1 VPTLTFAVALTIPDN
16 EAFTAYEALV
26 RMGLPLEA
34 IERAD
39 IWRFD
44 VDAAHAEALRR
55 DLPTIE
61 TIFNPN
67 KHRLEER
74 VDDAPAPGEV
84 WVAPRD
90 EPRSTTV
97 AGRTLPGVSAIRRAT
112 AWRVRAAG
120 ADSDAVLDRA
130 VTEFLCN
137 PAFQKVLR

>member
-1 VPTLTFAVALTIPDN
+1 MLTLAFAVSLTIPDN

-26 RMGLPLEA
+26 RMGLPIEA

-39 IWRFD
+39 VWRF
-44 VDAAHAEALRR
+44 VLDAAHADALRR
-55 DLPTIE
+55 EIVTIE

-74 VDDAPAPGEV
+74 ANDVPAAGEV

-90 EPRSTTV
+90 ETQTTTV

-112 AWRVRAAG
+112 AWRVRAA
-120 ADSDAVLDRA
+120 DAESAALLERA

>member
-1 VPTLTFAVALTIPDN
+1 MPALAFAVVLTIPDN
-16 EAFTAYEALV
+16 EAFTAYEALA
-26 RMGLPLEA
+26 RMGLPIEA

-39 IWRFD
+39 IWRFE
-44 VDAAHAEALRR
+44 VDAAHEGALRR
-55 DLPTIE
+55 ELATIE

-74 VDDAPAPGEV
+74 PGDLPASGEV

-90 EPRSTTV
+90 EAQATTV

-112 AWRVRAAG
+112 AWRVRAA
-120 ADSDAVLDRA
+120 ALDSDALLERA
-130 VTEFLCN
+130 VSEFLCN

>member
-1 VPTLTFAVALTIPDN
+1 MPTLAFAVVLTIPDN
-16 EAFTAYEALV
+16 EAFTASEALV

-34 IERAD
+34 LERAD

-44 VDAAHAEALRR
+44 VDAAHAETLRR
-55 DLPTIE
+55 ELTTIE

-74 VDDAPAPGEV
+74 ANDAPAPGEV
-84 WVAPRD
+84 WVAPHD
-90 EPRSTTV
+90 ETRTTTV

-112 AWRVRAAG
+112 AWRIRAA
-120 ADSDAVLDRA
+120 ADSDALLDRA

>member
-1 VPTLTFAVALTIPDN
+1 MLTLAFAVSLTIPDN

-26 RMGLPLEA
+26 RMGLPIEA

-39 IWRFD
+39 VWRFAL
-44 VDAAHAEALRR
+44 DAAHADALRR
-55 DLPTIE
+55 EIVTIE

-74 VDDAPAPGEV
+74 ANDLPAPGEV

-90 EPRSTTV
+90 ETQTTTV

-120 ADSDAVLDRA
+120 ADSAALLERA

>member
-1 VPTLTFAVALTIPDN
+1 MATLAFAVVLTIPDN
-16 EAFTAYEALV
+16 EAFTAYEALA
-26 RMGLPLEA
+26 RMGLPIEA

-39 IWRFD
+39 IWRFE
-44 VDAAHAEALRR
+44 VDAAHADTLRR
-55 DLPTIE
+55 ELATIE

-74 VDDAPAPGEV
+74 DGDAPAPGEV

-90 EPRSTTV
+90 EARTTTV

-112 AWRVRAAG
+112 AWRVRATG